1 MDQARSNRARDDDT
15 APSETFDFLLLPR
28 FSMIAFASAVEPLR
42 SANRMSGRKLYDWR
56 VHSVDGKGV
65 RASNGLEVMPDAGI
79 AGKDRIATLFVV
91 AGIDGYAHDDKRML
105 AWLRR
110 LARGGARMGAICTG
124 SHVLAR
130 AGLLDGYRAT
140 IHWED
145 LPAFAESNPDI
156 TVSHDIFEMDRNRC
170 TCSGGTAALDMM
182 LHLIAGAHG
191 QELANQISEQ
201 FIHEPM
207 RGPEQRQRA
216 ALQSR
221 VTVSDPRVLA
231 AIAAMEL
238 HLEDPLP
245 LPAIARRS
253 GLSIRQLERA
263 FRRHLGRGPLR
274 YYRELRLRHARH
286 LLMQGEHS
294 ILGVA
299 LASGFTSPSHFARRY
314 RELFSRSPRDERGM
328 PR

>member
-1 MDQARSNRARDDDT
+1 MDLAHPDRARDGDT
-15 APSETFDFLLLPR
+15 PETFDFLLLPR

-42 SANRMSGRKLYDWR
+42 SANRMSGRRLYDWR

-65 RASNGLEVMPDAGI
+65 RASNGLEVVPDAGM
-79 AGKDRIATLFVV
+79 AGEQRIETLFVV
-91 AGIDGYAHDDKRML
+91 AGIDGYTHDDRRML

-145 LPAFAESNPDI
+145 LPAFAEANPDV
-156 TVSHDIFEMDRNRC
+156 TVSHDIFEIDRNRH

-182 LHLIAGAHG
+182 LHLIGGTHG
-191 QELANQISEQ
+191 KELANAISEQ

-207 RGPEQRQRA
+207 RGPDQNQRTSPPSSVA
-216 ALQSR
+216 VA
-221 VTVSDPRVLA
+221 DPRVMA
-231 AIAAMEL
+231 AIAAMTAHIET
-238 HLEDPLP
+238 PLS

-274 YYRELRLRHARH
+274 YYREMRLVHARH
-286 LLMQGEHS
+286 LLMQGERS

-299 LASGFTSPSHFARRY
+299 LATGFTSPSHFSRRY
-314 RELFSRSPRDERGM
+314 REYFARSPSEERTG
-328 PR
+328 RL